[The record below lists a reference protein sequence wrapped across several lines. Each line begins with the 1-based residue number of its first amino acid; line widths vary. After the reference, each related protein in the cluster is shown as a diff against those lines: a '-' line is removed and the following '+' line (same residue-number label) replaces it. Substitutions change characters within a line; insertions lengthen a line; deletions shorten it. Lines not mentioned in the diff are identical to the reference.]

1 MVSAA
6 SETGDA
12 TGAKLSKIE
21 QAKAERCG
29 LFHQVLGQL
38 VPDLAERIVIELQ
51 GTPLTHR
58 RYINVQRGSYGPAI
72 GADRSPFPGG
82 GTPIEGLV
90 LCGAGVFP
98 GIGVPPVAVSG
109 AMAAHS
115 FVPAAR
121 QRALI
126 DALDLRLPA

>member
-1 MVSAA
+1 MNAKSNQAA
-6 SETGDA
+6 DGWASP
-12 TGAKLSKIE
+12 
-21 QAKAERCG
+21 
-29 LFHQVLGQL
+29 
-38 VPDLAERIVIELQ
+38 PDRTSQTDDQRIKDVM
-51 GTPLTHR
+51 PLPPPEHLIR
-58 RYINVQRGSYGPAI
+58 F
-72 GADRSPFPGG
+72 FPVRN
-82 GTPIEGLV
+82 TPIEGLV